1 MTQRDKL
8 IAKIM
13 NGEQDGNITF
23 EELQKFLA
31 AHGYEL
37 NRVAGSHFIFT
48 RPASK
53 PFNIQR
59 FENGKAKRAQVREI
73 RDYFKNNE

>member
-1 MTQRDKL
+1 MTKRDKL

-13 NGEQDGNITF
+13 SGEQDGNITF
-23 EELQKFLA
+23 EELQKFLETK
-31 AHGYEL
+31 GYEL

-48 RPASK
+48 RPASN

-73 RDYFKNNE
+73 RNHFRDNA